1 MKRRLIMQWA
11 NPEWFW
17 AFSLLPII
25 IGIYL
30 FRVFGKKRPVLSFSS
45 LNDAKSL
52 PGNWKSNI
60 HWVTAF
66 LTCCGFALLIISL
79 ARPQEKLTTIERN
92 AEGIDI
98 VMVIDISSSMR
109 AEDLQP
115 NRFEAA
121 REVAKEF
128 VEKRVSD
135 RIGLVTFA
143 MKSFTVVP
151 PTLDYKLLTQLLEDL
166 EMGIIED
173 GTAIGMG
180 IATAINR
187 LKDSQT
193 KSKVIILLT
202 DGQNNAGEI
211 DPVTAADLAVT
222 YGIKIYTIGAGTRG
236 TAPYPIQDPIFGRR
250 YQNIE
255 VNIDEE
261 MLTSVAQLT
270 GGRYYRATDTEELI
284 NVYNEIDELEK
295 SEVEELIY
303 TDYKDEYPLYLG
315 ISLLLFSIAFVTDR
329 FVLRS
334 VVEA

>member
-1 MKRRLIMQWA
+1 MEWA

-17 AFSLLPII
+17 ALLILPVLM
-25 IGIYL
+25 GVYIYR
-30 FRVFGKKRPVLSFSS
+30 FATKKTTSLSFSS
-45 LNDAKSL
+45 LEFAENL
-52 PGNWKSNI
+52 PGNWKAHL
-60 HWVTAF
+60 HWLTA
-66 LTCCGFALLIISL
+66 LLKWSGFALLIIAL
-79 ARPQEKLTTIERN
+79 ARPQEKLTTVERN

-109 AEDLQP
+109 AEDLKP

-121 REVAKEF
+121 REVAKQF
-128 VEKRVSD
+128 VDKRVSD

-151 PTLDYKLLTQLLEDL
+151 PTLDYKLLTQLLDDL
-166 EMGIIED
+166 EMGLIED

-187 LKDSQT
+187 LKESEA

-270 GGRYYRATDTEELI
+270 GGKYYRATDTEELLR
-284 NVYNEIDELEK
+284 VYNEIDQLETSK
-295 SEVEELIY
+295 IEELIY
-303 TDYKDEYPLYLG
+303 TDYTDEYPLYLG
-315 ISLLLFSIAFVTDR
+315 LSLLFFILALATDR

-334 VVEA
+334 VLEA

>member
-1 MKRRLIMQWA
+1 MEWA
-11 NPEWFW
+11 NPEWFY
-17 AFSLLPII
+17 ALLLLPIF
-25 IGIYL
+25 IGVYL
-30 FRVFGKKRPVLSFSS
+30 FRFFKKRSPSLTFSN
-45 LNDAKSL
+45 LELAKSL
-52 PGNWKSNI
+52 PGNWKSHL
-60 HWVTAF
+60 HWMVALATW
-66 LTCCGFALLIISL
+66 TGFALLIVAL
-79 ARPQEKLTTIERN
+79 ARPQLKLTTIERN

-98 VMVIDISSSMR
+98 VMVLDISSSMR

-128 VEKRVSD
+128 VGKRVSD

-151 PTLDYKLLTQLLEDL
+151 PTLDYQLLTQLLDDL
-166 EMGIIED
+166 EMGVIED

-187 LKDSQT
+187 LKDSET
-193 KSKVIILLT
+193 KSKVIIVLT

-211 DPVTAADLAVT
+211 DPVTAADLALT
-222 YGIKIYTIGAGTRG
+222 YDIKIYTIGAGTRG

-261 MLTSVAQLT
+261 MLTSVAELT
-270 GGRYYRATDTEELI
+270 GGKYYRATDSDELMR
-284 NVYNEIDELEK
+284 VYNEIDELEK
-295 SEVEELIY
+295 SKVEELIY
-303 TDYKDEYPLYLG
+303 TDFEDQYPKYL
-315 ISLLLFSIAFVTDR
+315 SLAFVCFLLAFGIDR
-329 FVLRS
+329 FILRS
-334 VVEA
+334 IVSS

>member
-1 MKRRLIMQWA
+1 MEFA
-11 NPEWFW
+11 NPQWFW
-17 AFSLLPII
+17 ALSVLPIL
-25 IGIYL
+25 IGLYL
-30 FRVFGKKRPVLSFSS
+30 YRYFTHREATLSFSS
-45 LNDAKSL
+45 LELLQDL
-52 PGNWKSNI
+52 PGNWKSHL
-60 HWVTAF
+60 HWLQAF
-66 LTCCGFALLIISL
+66 LIWAGIACLIIAL
-79 ARPQEKLTTIERN
+79 ARPQERLTTVERN

-98 VMVIDISSSMR
+98 VLVLDMSTSMR
-109 AEDLQP
+109 AEDLKP

-121 REVAKEF
+121 RNVAKNF
-128 VEKRVSD
+128 VDKRNSD

-151 PTLDYKLLTQLLEDL
+151 PTLDYRLLKSLIDDL

-187 LKDSQT
+187 LKESEAE
-193 KSKVIILLT
+193 SKIIILLT

-250 YQNIE
+250 YQNIQ

-261 MLTSVAQLT
+261 MLTQVANLT
-270 GGRYYRATDTEELI
+270 EGKYFRATDAEQLESI
-284 NVYNEIDELEK
+284 YAEIDELEK

-303 TDYKDEYPLYLG
+303 TDYEDLYVQY
-315 ISLLLFSIAFVTDR
+315 LLFSLGCLFLSFLLGKT
-329 FVLRS
+329 VLNGIEHS
-334 VVEA
+334 